1 MPRYTVFITRTL
13 TLTTNIAVRAKND
26 QEASDKVQEM
36 IDQGDCGTLNW
47 SIEPG
52 KVLFNHW
59 QEEEHNVQIDSTED
73 D

>member
-13 TLTTNIAVRAKND
+13 TLTTNVSVRAKND

-47 SIEPG
+47 TIEQCKTP
-52 KVLFNHW
+52 FNDW
-59 QEEEHNVQIDSTED
+59 QEEDHNVQIDSIED
-73 D
+73 E